1 MLIFEFRIVFKCS
14 DYIQMF
20 EVILYMAF
28 QELGWHS
35 VDDLDFDD
43 GEADI
48 LEIFH
53 ERGTPV
59 LDGTEPV

>member
-1 MLIFEFRIVFKCS
+1 
-14 DYIQMF
+14 MF

>member
-14 DYIQMF
+14 DYIQK
-20 EVILYMAF
+20 
-28 QELGWHS
+28 LGWHS

-53 ERGTPV
+53 ESGTPV